1 MPVNWTPMRW
11 PAEWKDPS
19 AVSFLRG
26 TPVDAL
32 IMDPGALARQVERA
46 GFKVLRPTEAPP
58 GVSIV
63 EGVWP
68 GIRLTSRFGAK
79 DVVSTGPTGEPWV
92 DSNLAPIRLAQA
104 RQPAGTAIWVRATP
118 RENSLRAEPL
128 VAAAGDAAVAGG
140 QWVIAL
146 PPALASGLLAR
157 IPQALQTW
165 KTVSDTA
172 AFFVTKRDWNR
183 YQPEAVP
190 GVLSDFAGARP
201 LDVMHLIARAGQQF
215 RVVLKQKFTPA
226 SLAGLKSVIDPDPAS
241 PSGSLRR
248 DVLNFVAEGGMLIA
262 GPEWGE
268 IRNAR
273 PSATTHPRF
282 RLATLGKGSVAISR
296 TPLGDPY
303 LFASDTGILISH
315 RHDLLRFW
323 NGGPLSATYATA
335 PGRIKALVQTVFY
348 SGRDPGGDTAVRVAG
363 PWKTATLS
371 TVEQPAA
378 RPVKTVPRQDGLEI
392 HLPGTAGYIALELE
406 A

>member
-1 MPVNWTPMRW
+1 MRW

-19 AVSFLRG
+19 SVRFLKG

-32 IMDPGALARQVERA
+32 IMDPGPLARQVEQS

-58 GVSIV
+58 GIFIV

-68 GIRLTSRFGAK
+68 GIRLTSRFGSK

-146 PPALASGLLAR
+146 PPALATGLAAGNA
-157 IPQALQTW
+157 QALQTW
-165 KTVSDTA
+165 KTVTETA
-172 AFFVTKRDWNR
+172 AFFAQKREWNR

-190 GVLSDFAGARP
+190 GILSDFAGARQM
-201 LDVMHLIARAGQQF
+201 DVMHLIARAGQQF
-215 RVVLKQKFTPA
+215 RVVLKQKFNPA
-226 SLAGLKSVIDPDPAS
+226 ALAGLKAVIDPDPAS
-241 PSGSLRR
+241 PPGSLRR
-248 DVLNFVAEGGMLIA
+248 DVLNFVGEGGMLIA

-268 IRNAR
+268 IRGSS
-273 PSATTHPRF
+273 PSETPHPRF

-296 TPLGDPY
+296 APLGDPY

-335 PGRIKALVQTVFY
+335 AGRKKALVQTVFY

-363 PWKTATLS
+363 PWKTAMLS
-371 TVEQPAA
+371 TVDQPTA
-378 RPVKTVPRQDGLEI
+378 RPVRTLRQQDGLEI